1 MEKALQGLKVI
12 DLTHAYNGPF
22 CTMLLADNGADVIKI
37 EPLQGDQCR
46 QWGPM
51 DEKSGES
58 GFFAFLNRNSTL
70 QLLRSLCSY
79 RSQFAQGLN
88 EVR

>member
-1 MEKALQGLKVI
+1 MNDMEKALQGLKVI

-58 GFFAFLNRNSTL
+58 GFFAFLNRNKKGITL
-70 QLLRSLCSY
+70 NLKEET
-79 RSQFAQGLN
+79 GLAFFL
-88 EVR
+88 